1 MTTAIGQMLPDEAGQ
16 RAGRSDIDEVEV
28 PGLRLEHVLQRLT
41 KQDGLAPDLPEM
53 FIGQRLDPRPGPAG
67 NDRYARRSKV
77 KRCAGEGHGRA
88 GGVDR
93 RRVKAVRDG
102 QLDGADAQPLHVAQ
116 DNFELL
122 ADAGNHEMPVVVD
135 TGQGAALVQYRITVV
150 ERRVVQYGQ
159 HHARL
164 AVSFN
169 GLRLLDQ
176 SSQHRLGRDGPG
188 QRRRHEFAQAAAKQ
202 VIGVHPARHQC
213 LRKREL
219 DHEDGRV
226 GMHGAREVATPTP
239 ALGIQ
244 DAHDGVA
251 EAELRGF
258 VEAIHLLP
266 EHRLAVIQQAAHL
279 EVLRALPRHQK
290 HCLPGDR
297 RRHGVAAL
305 SRRRR
310 RRPPSRCR

>member
-1 MTTAIGQMLPDEAGQ
+1 LPHAFFLGALAREDIGDHLLAPCAGGRPDCAGRELLRDLPESLAVVDEGRHDREGAVTTAIGQMLPDEAGQ

-102 QLDGADAQPLHVAQ
+102 QLDGADAQPLQVAQ
-116 DNFELL
+116 DNFKLL
-122 ADAGNHEMPVVVD
+122 ADAGNHEMLVVVD
-135 TGQGAALVQYRITVV
+135 TGQGAALVQYRVAVV
-150 ERRVVQYGQ
+150 ECRVVQYGQ

-164 AVSFN
+164 AVSFD
-169 GLRLLDQ
+169 GMRLLDQ
-176 SSQHRLGRDGPG
+176 GSQHRLGRDGPG

-202 VIGVHPARHQC
+202 VIGGAPRAPSVPAQ
-213 LRKREL
+213 
-219 DHEDGRV
+219 
-226 GMHGAREVATPTP
+226 ART
-239 ALGIQ
+239 
-244 DAHDGVA
+244 
-251 EAELRGF
+251 
-258 VEAIHLLP
+258 
-266 EHRLAVIQQAAHL
+266 
-279 EVLRALPRHQK
+279 
-290 HCLPGDR
+290 
-297 RRHGVAAL
+297 
-305 SRRRR
+305 
-310 RRPPSRCR
+310 RP